1 MSGWREH
8 LLYLGG
14 VLGGAIVRLYQNG
27 GYDEERVRKLGAE
40 KFIDYKKEN
49 YADVLSDVD
58 YVLDTLGE
66 RELPNEFKVL
76 KEGGN
81 LVSLRGLPN
90 GRFAGRSGMTLF
102 KRLLFKAAGSK
113 YDRMAA
119 TKKQTYDFL
128 FVHEDGTQL
137 ERIGRLFD
145 EAHPLETS
153 IDTIFTLNEI
163 NEALAK
169 VKEGKSKGKTIIK
182 VSEQ

>member
-1 MSGWREH
+1 
-8 LLYLGG
+8 
-14 VLGGAIVRLYQNG
+14 
-27 GYDEERVRKLGAE
+27 
-40 KFIDYKKEN
+40 
-49 YADVLSDVD
+49 
-58 YVLDTLGE
+58 
-66 RELPNEFKVL
+66 
-76 KEGGN
+76 
-81 LVSLRGLPN
+81 
-90 GRFAGRSGMTLF
+90 MTLF